1 MKRLIKPI
9 LCVWLSLF
17 VFVSSIYSVKVCAE
31 GDSATDVS
39 EVTYPSPPEI
49 TAKTGILIDA
59 DTGAI
64 LYDKDMHKKM
74 YPASITKIM
83 TALLTIENCALD
95 DTFTF
100 TDEIISTL
108 PYDAAKYGYV
118 SGEQVTIRD
127 LLYVLMLRSA
137 NEAAIGLGMTIA
149 GTEESFGGMMTERA
163 KAAGALDTNFVN
175 ATGLHD
181 DNHYTTAYDM
191 AMIAKDAMKNTTFSQ
206 VWGTASYIVSPTNIE
221 PDIVKIWNRHE
232 MLVEMQANYYG
243 YAEGGKT
250 GYTDE
255 AGRTLVTYASRN
267 GMNLICVVMF
277 SDSENVYKDTRAL
290 FEYGFNNFKKVSV
303 NGNEKRFG
311 QSDDGYFVSRSNMFN
326 QSGSLLE
333 LGDDYVTIPK
343 DASLSQ
349 IEYRLSYDK
358 RDGQDENVIVGIS
371 YFMGEHYLGETTL
384 KLSDN
389 VPDDSKIGSYKTE
402 QVNQVSVKEELP
414 INIWWIVGAVITV
427 LIIVF
432 MLYYLRKTKAKR
444 KLKRERKKL
453 FKSKHF
459 K

>member
-1 MKRLIKPI
+1 MKRLIKPA

-17 VFVSSIYSVKVCAE
+17 VFVSSIYSVKVYAE
-31 GDSATDVS
+31 GTSETDVS
-39 EVTYPSPPEI
+39 EVIYPSSPEI
-49 TAKTGILIDA
+49 VAKTGILIDA

-64 LYDKDMHKKM
+64 LYDKDMHKRM

-95 DTFTF
+95 NTFTF
-100 TDEIISTL
+100 TDDIINSL

-118 SGEQVTIRD
+118 PGEQVTIRD

-137 NEAAIGLGMTIA
+137 NEVAIGLGITIA
-149 GTEESFGGMMTERA
+149 GSEEAFGEMMTERA

-191 AMIAKDAMKNTTFSQ
+191 AMIARDAMKNTTFSQ
-206 VWGTASYIVSPTNIE
+206 IWGSASYVVSPTNIE

-232 MLVEMQANYYG
+232 MLVDIQANYYE
-243 YAEGGKT
+243 YAQGGKT

-290 FEYGFNNFKKVSV
+290 FEYGFTNFKKVAV
-303 NGNEKRFG
+303 NGNEERFG

-343 DASLSQ
+343 DVSLSQ
-349 IEYRLSYDK
+349 IEYQISYDK
-358 RDGQDENVIVGIS
+358 NDLQDENAVACIS
-371 YFMGEHYLGETTL
+371 YFIGEHYLGATTL
-384 KLSDN
+384 MLSNDM
-389 VPDDSKIGSYKTE
+389 PDDTEIGSYKKE
-402 QVNQVSVKEELP
+402 QTNQESVKEELP
-414 INIWWIVGAVITV
+414 INIWWIVGAVIAV
-427 LIIVF
+427 IIIAFLI
-432 MLYYLRKTKAKR
+432 YYLRKTKVKR

-453 FKSKHF
+453 FKSKRF

>member
-1 MKRLIKPI
+1 
-9 LCVWLSLF
+9 
-17 VFVSSIYSVKVCAE
+17 
-31 GDSATDVS
+31 
-39 EVTYPSPPEI
+39 
-49 TAKTGILIDA
+49 
-59 DTGAI
+59 
-64 LYDKDMHKKM
+64 
-74 YPASITKIM
+74 
-83 TALLTIENCALD
+83 
-95 DTFTF
+95 
-100 TDEIISTL
+100 
-108 PYDAAKYGYV
+108 
-118 SGEQVTIRD
+118 
-127 LLYVLMLRSA
+127 
-137 NEAAIGLGMTIA
+137 
-149 GTEESFGGMMTERA
+149 
-163 KAAGALDTNFVN
+163 
-175 ATGLHD
+175 
-181 DNHYTTAYDM
+181 
-191 AMIAKDAMKNTTFSQ
+191 
-206 VWGTASYIVSPTNIE
+206 
-221 PDIVKIWNRHE
+221 
-232 MLVEMQANYYG
+232 
-243 YAEGGKT
+243 
-250 GYTDE
+250 
-255 AGRTLVTYASRN
+255 
-267 GMNLICVVMF
+267 MNLICVVMF

-358 RDGQDENVIVGIS
+358 RDGQDENVIAGIS